1 MEHLFRRHA
10 GQAVARLTR
19 AFGPAYLELA
29 EDAVQDAL
37 VKALRHWSFR
47 GPPANPGGWIYRVAR
62 NHAIDQLRR
71 DRRLQ
76 PLESADED
84 VEDMEP
90 AGAADFHDDQLALMF
105 LCCHPAVS
113 RDAAVAL
120 TLKTVCGFGVA
131 EIAHAYFAEVSA
143 IRQRLVRAKRAL
155 RRHDID
161 LSLPAGE
168 ALDTRLDAVLRAL
181 YLMFSDG
188 YYAYQGDQSIKADV
202 CAEAIRL
209 TSMLSAGRIG
219 DQPRTHA
226 LLALML
232 LQAARLEARTDAT
245 GELVVLEDQDR
256 RQWNQ
261 RMLAQGLEQLARSA
275 EGEDLSDY
283 HLEAGIAAC
292 HAVAASVE
300 TTDWARIVDHYD
312 LLWERTKSAVI
323 ALNRAVAVAHRDGPA
338 AGRAA
343 LEAAGAAHLLANY
356 HLYHATAG
364 ELARRC
370 GDHKAAVSAFEQALR
385 LSPNRAEQRLLERRI
400 AAGRLALETLAGS
413 NDYGPATTVR

>member
-29 EDAVQDAL
+29 EDAVQEAL

-71 DRRLQ
+71 DRRLH
-76 PLESADED
+76 PLVSADE
-84 VEDMEP
+84 EDEAMGP
-90 AGAADFHDDQLALMF
+90 AEGADFHDDQLTLMF

-131 EIAHAYFAEVSA
+131 EIAHAYFAEESA

-155 RRHDID
+155 RRHDVD
-161 LSLPAGE
+161 LSLPAGA

-188 YYAYQGDQSIKADV
+188 YYAYQGEQAINADV

-209 TSMLSAGRIG
+209 TSMLAAGGIG
-219 DQPRTHA
+219 DRPRTHA

-232 LQAARLEARTDAT
+232 LQSARLEARTDAA
-245 GELVVLEDQDR
+245 GDPVLLEDQDR
-256 RQWNQ
+256 SLWNQ

-275 EGEDLSDY
+275 AGEDLSDY

-300 TTDWARIVDHYD
+300 TTEWARIVDHYD
-312 LLWERTKSAVI
+312 LLWERTHSAVV

-343 LEAAGAAHLLANY
+343 LEAADANHMLVDY

-370 GDHKAAVSAFEQALR
+370 GDLEASVAAFQRALR

-400 AAGRLALETLAGS
+400 AAGRLALDAVAGT
-413 NDYGPATTVR
+413 NAYGPAPAAR